1 MVWQLD
7 PLVAVPVAA
16 AGPVA
21 LPVPAAI
28 PGVVPVPTPV
38 LADVP
43 APMLAAVPAPT
54 LADVPAPVLAAVPT
68 PVLAA
73 VPALPPLVLTPVLA
87 PALVLDVWAWAQA
100 GRSETV
106 NVKRMTL
113 STIASRTDI
122 AKHPCR
128 RRRNPQG
135 ALAPA
140 ASKVSPE
147 PAPAAACANRSS
159 SPTTSRS

>member
-1 MVWQLD
+1 MVWQLA

-16 AGPVA
+16 ACPVA

-38 LADVP
+38 LAAAP

-54 LADVPAPVLAAVPT
+54 LADVPAPVLAAVPA

-73 VPALPPLVLTPVLA
+73 VPALPPPVLTPVLA
-87 PALVLDVWAWAQA
+87 PAPVLDVWAWAQA
-100 GRSETV
+100 GRSERV
-106 NVKRMTL
+106 NVKRMAL

-128 RRRNPQG
+128 PQQNPQG
-135 ALAPA
+135 ALALV
-140 ASKVSPE
+140 ASKVSPG
-147 PAPAAACANRSS
+147 PA
-159 SPTTSRS
+159 

>member
-1 MVWQLD
+1 MLAAA
-7 PLVAVPVAA
+7 PAPMLVAVPAPALAA
-16 AGPVA
+16 A
-21 LPVPAAI
+21 
-28 PGVVPVPTPV
+28 
-38 LADVP
+38 P

-54 LADVPAPVLAAVPT
+54 LADVPAPELAAVPAPT
-68 PVLAA
+68 LAAVPAPVLAA
-73 VPALPPLVLTPVLA
+73 VPALPPPVLTPVLA

-128 RRRNPQG
+128 PRRNPQG
-135 ALAPA
+135 ALALA

-147 PAPAAACANRSS
+147 PA
-159 SPTTSRS
+159 

>member
-1 MVWQLD
+1 MVWQLA

-16 AGPVA
+16 ACPVA

-38 LADVP
+38 LAAAPAPMLVAVPAPALAAAP

-54 LADVPAPVLAAVPT
+54 LADVPAPVLAAVPA

-73 VPALPPLVLTPVLA
+73 VPALPPPVLTPVLA
-87 PALVLDVWAWAQA
+87 PAPVLDVWAWAQA
-100 GRSETV
+100 GRSERV
-106 NVKRMTL
+106 NVKRMAL

-128 RRRNPQG
+128 PQQNPQG
-135 ALAPA
+135 ALALV
-140 ASKVSPE
+140 ASKVSPG
-147 PAPAAACANRSS
+147 PA
-159 SPTTSRS
+159 